1 MKQIT
6 LIFIISISSIL
17 IFISA
22 ETIAVE
28 KVWVYSKGASLK
40 ADKKASSE
48 TITSLSA
55 GAELDVLSLEKR
67 WYHVSTDSGE
77 EGWIFRGK
85 VTDTPPGED
94 NEDEENLLSDLS
106 DSTILLAAA
115 DTSRSIRGKKQKTK
129 AYEQETE
136 TEEKYFKALDTV
148 MSFYT
153 TDDEIE
159 NFLEQGKIGEYAE

>member
-6 LIFIISISSIL
+6 FIFIISIL
-17 IFISA
+17 ISVSPRA
-22 ETIAVE
+22 IAVE

-48 TITSLSA
+48 TITSLPA
-55 GAELDVLSLEKR
+55 DTELDVLSLEKR

-77 EGWIFRGK
+77 KGWIFRGK
-85 VTDTPPGED
+85 VTDTPPGEE
-94 NEDEENLLSDLS
+94 NEDEDEESLLDDLS
-106 DSTILLAAA
+106 DSGILLAAA

-136 TEEKYFKALDTV
+136 TEEKYIRALDTV
-148 MSFYT
+148 LSFYT
-153 TDDEIE
+153 TDDETE
-159 NFLEQGKIGEYAE
+159 SFLEQGRIGEYAE